1 MTEPSRE
8 HCDYRAQTDAST
20 RTWHL
25 GTAGRGNVCVCG
37 VKLMTPDD
45 ARAFAFR
52 VPAGKRNY
60 QTDPDVAKVTCG
72 SCKRNRAYATAT
84 AGDQVAKPPTPV
96 EQAARPSRRRAST
109 RTATPAEAG
118 AGLNE
123 SAAAQLLVDGVQAR
137 ARRRAK
143 TGDPRADR
151 AATAAADLVQEEVQ
165 ELARPSGGAVIEAD
179 PETGLPRIK
188 PEYAAKSER
197 VAAAQIAAARA
208 ARDAG

>member
-1 MTEPSRE
+1 MRE
-8 HCDYRAQTDAST
+8 LQ
-20 RTWHL
+20 
-25 GTAGRGNVCVCG
+25 
-37 VKLMTPDD
+37 
-45 ARAFAFR
+45 
-52 VPAGKRNY
+52 
-60 QTDPDVAKVTCG
+60 
-72 SCKRNRAYATAT
+72 RNREYAKATAAPLAEAA
-84 AGDQVAKPPTPV
+84 AGLQVLDAGAGLQV
-96 EQAARPSRRRAST
+96 LGAGAARPSRRRAST

-123 SAAAQLLVDGVQAR
+123 STAAQLLVDGVQAR

-151 AATAAADLVQEEVQ
+151 AATDAACSER
-165 ELARPSGGAVIEAD
+165 ARRRGTAVSGSSVIEAD